1 MTSEQRQ
8 KLSEL
13 TEIAV
18 QNNDIDSLIKIRK
31 IIEQDEQQS
40 ELITDTGL
48 EWFESLLPSELFPLV
63 FGAN

>member
-40 ELITDTGL
+40 ELITDTGF

>member
-18 QNNDIDSLIKIRK
+18 ENNDIDSLIKIRK
-31 IIEQDEQQS
+31 IIEQDEQ
-40 ELITDTGL
+40 EEFLKDDFGI
-48 EWFESLLPSELFPLV
+48 EWFLSYLTPTLQDIIF
-63 FGAN
+63 AN